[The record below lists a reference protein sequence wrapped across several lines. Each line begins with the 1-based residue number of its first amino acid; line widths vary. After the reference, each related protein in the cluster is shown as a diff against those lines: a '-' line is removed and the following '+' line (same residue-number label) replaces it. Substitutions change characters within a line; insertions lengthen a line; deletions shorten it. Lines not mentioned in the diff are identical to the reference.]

1 MLSLRDLTYTEIAI
15 RIILSVLFGGILGM
29 ERGMKNRGAGLR
41 TYMLVCLGSCVVM
54 MTNQFLYQSY
64 QSGDPAR

>member
-1 MLSLRDLTYTEIAI
+1 MLSLRDLTYTEIAT

-41 TYMLVCLGSCVVM
+41 TYRGRLCERTVSLILTSHRRPGISACHG
-54 MTNQFLYQSY
+54 
-64 QSGDPAR
+64 